1 MVVFAVV
8 VRPFLERLGG
18 QSETARRFPVQA
30 VLIRNLASAQGRVD
44 YVRVRLSDNNGQIM
58 AEPILGKS
66 GLINTMVKA
75 DGLIAIGMN
84 TEGLE
89 QGAAVEVMPL

>member
-1 MVVFAVV
+1 
-8 VRPFLERLGG
+8 
-18 QSETARRFPVQA
+18 
-30 VLIRNLASAQGRVD
+30 VD
-44 YVRVRLSDNNGQIM
+44 YVRVRLKEAEGQIM

-75 DGLIAIGMN
+75 DGLIAIGID

-89 QGAAVEVMPL
+89 QGAVVRVMPL

>member
-1 MVVFAVV
+1 
-8 VRPFLERLGG
+8 
-18 QSETARRFPVQA
+18 
-30 VLIRNLASAQGRVD
+30 
-44 YVRVRLSDNNGQIM
+44 VRVRLIPEKDGLQ

-75 DGLIAIGMN
+75 DGLVAIGMN

-89 QGAAVEVMPL
+89 KGTRVEVIPF

>member
-1 MVVFAVV
+1 
-8 VRPFLERLGG
+8 
-18 QSETARRFPVQA
+18 
-30 VLIRNLASAQGRVD
+30 VD
-44 YVRVRLSDNNGQIM
+44 YVRVRLVEVDGQPM
-58 AEPILGKS
+58 ADPVLGKS

-89 QGAAVEVMPL
+89 QGTTVEVIPL